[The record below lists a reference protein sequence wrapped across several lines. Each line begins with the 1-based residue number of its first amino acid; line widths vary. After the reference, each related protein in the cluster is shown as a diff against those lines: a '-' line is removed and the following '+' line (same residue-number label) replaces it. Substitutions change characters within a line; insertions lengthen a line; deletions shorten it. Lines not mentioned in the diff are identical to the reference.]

1 MLNNSSGNISRGV
14 TEGNYIAG
22 RTGVLER
29 AARELAHVLRLQNA
43 INQNVVFL
51 FVPNDLL
58 FLASC
63 YTPNTDVDLSVHSA
77 IES

>member
-14 TEGNYIAG
+14 TEG

-43 INQNVVFL
+43 INHNVVFL